1 LIKSGDFLLKKGQGM
16 KKNTNKFWM
25 YGTLATAFFALVW
38 MGVEGKF
45 SSETNSVATENHQK
59 NQEQSGSES
68 TATNGKKTGA
78 ATTFGM
84 QASPFELG
92 QPGADALSDA
102 HGKSGSQMKSIV
114 TLPEQESISPE
125 EVARRK
131 KLEKLGYMLP
141 PEYYSKDLKTLR
153 KMAKAGD
160 AYAMMHMGEKYYFEI
175 QGQINHPEYEQGMD
189 YKKSAKEIFQDALI
203 AGNIRSAGIIAE
215 LFYQEGN
222 VVEASAWFIVA
233 AQLGDDISAEWF
245 SRTQMSRQ
253 ATQDIR
259 NAASSR
265 AISIMAFLR
274 SKMKT

>member
-1 LIKSGDFLLKKGQGM
+1 M
-16 KKNTNKFWM
+16 KKNTNKFWI

-45 SSETNSVATENHQK
+45 TSETNAIQAETNQK
-59 NQEQSGSES
+59 NQEKSVLEV
-68 TATNGKKTGA
+68 TANNEGKTGV

-92 QPGADALSDA
+92 QPSADALSDA
-102 HGKSGSQMKSIV
+102 HGKSSPHMKSIV
-114 TLPEQESISPE
+114 ELPEPEIISPE
-125 EVARRK
+125 ETARRK

-141 PEYYSKDLKTLR
+141 PEYYTKDLKTLR
-153 KMAKAGD
+153 KMANAGD

-253 ATQDIR
+253 ATQEIR
-259 NAASSR
+259 NAAASR
-265 AISIMAFLR
+265 AVSILASLR
-274 SKMKT
+274 SKMKS

>member
-1 LIKSGDFLLKKGQGM
+1 M
-16 KKNTNKFWM
+16 KRNMNKFWI
-25 YGTLATAFFALVW
+25 YGTLASAFLALVW
-38 MGVEGKF
+38 MSVDGKF
-45 SSETNSVATENHQK
+45 SSETNSLTTESHQK
-59 NQEQSGSES
+59 NQEQSSSE
-68 TATNGKKTGA
+68 ARPTNGEKSGT

-92 QPGADALSDA
+92 QPSAETPHDTQGKAD
-102 HGKSGSQMKSIV
+102 SQMKSIV
-114 TLPEQESISPE
+114 ALPEQESNSPE

-131 KLEKLGYMLP
+131 KMEKLGYMLP
-141 PEYYSKDLKTLR
+141 PSYYTKDLKTLR
-153 KMAKAGD
+153 KLAKAGD

-175 QGQINHPEYEQGMD
+175 QGQVNHPEYEQGMD

-245 SRTQMSRQ
+245 SRTQMSKQ
-253 ATQDIR
+253 ATQEIR

-265 AISIMAFLR
+265 AVSIMAFLR